1 MPLFCRNWSIYGIVD
16 EIQMDSYFYSHE
28 TCMRAVEEDYHKIKS
43 AHRIIMDASWWELL
57 ARFPLEDFF
66 RTKVIPIR

>member
-1 MPLFCRNWSIYGIVD
+1 
-16 EIQMDSYFYSHE
+16 MDSYFYSHE
-28 TCMRAVEEDYHKIKS
+28 TCMRAVEEDYHKIIS
-43 AHRIIMDASWWELL
+43 ANRIIMDASWWELL